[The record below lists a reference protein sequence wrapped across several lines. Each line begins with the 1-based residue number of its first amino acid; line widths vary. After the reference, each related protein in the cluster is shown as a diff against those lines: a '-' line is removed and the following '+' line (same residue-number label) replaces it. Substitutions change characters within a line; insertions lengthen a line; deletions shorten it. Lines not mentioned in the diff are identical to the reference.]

1 MRWGQFR
8 LRSAVHLISR
18 LRRQLPLIGEA
29 LGYAHKGLP
38 FQGRWLGEA
47 ETERPQQIC
56 DNLSVTFGDSSP
68 ERGAF
73 GRGGA
78 GPQYVVGDI
87 TSTTQDGEEGAE
99 RVGKSAESIKIG
111 CIF

>member
-1 MRWGQFR
+1 M
-8 LRSAVHLISR
+8 SEKAVGGW
-18 LRRQLPLIGEA
+18 LPLIGEA
-29 LGYAHKGLP
+29 IECASPKPPLS
-38 FQGRWLGEA
+38 GEVA
-47 ETERPQQIC
+47 RRNTETERSYQIC